1 MKGDFIMGKLRE
13 QMKMDL
19 KLKGYSPKT
28 QTAYLGYMKKFV
40 RYFGRSPAKMGEEE
54 IREYLYHLITEKD
67 LGDSSINSAYSA
79 LKFFYETTLGRDWN
93 VAKIPRRKT
102 EKRLPVVL
110 DGSEIKQLLAVTAN
124 LKHRALLMITY
135 SAGLRVSETAHLRV
149 SDIDSKRMQLRVAQ
163 GKGKKDR
170 YALLSPVTLNLLRDY
185 WRQYRPFS
193 WLFPGRS
200 PERPI
205 STRSIQKVFKDA
217 KRKAGIKKPATV
229 HTLRHS
235 FATHLLEAG
244 TDIYRVQKL
253 MGHTTPKTTA
263 IYIHLRRQDL
273 LKVVSPLD
281 SLMDS

>member
-28 QTAYLGYMKKFV
+28 QVAYLGYMKNFV
-40 RYFGRSPAKMGEEE
+40 RYFGRSPAKMGEKE
-54 IREYLYHLITEKD
+54 IREYLYHLITGRD

-79 LKFFYETTLGRDWN
+79 LKFFYETTLCRDWN

-110 DGSEIKQLLAVTAN
+110 DGSEIKQLLAVTTN
-124 LKHRALLMITY
+124 LKHRALLMTTY
-135 SAGLRVSETAHLRV
+135 SAGLRVSETAHLKV
-149 SDIDSKRMQLRVAQ
+149 CDVDSKRMQLRVAQ
-163 GKGKKDR
+163 GKGKKNR

>member
-28 QTAYLGYMKKFV
+28 QAAYLGYMKNFV

-54 IREYLYHLITEKD
+54 IREYLYHLVTEKD

-79 LKFFYETTLGRDWN
+79 LKFFYKTTLGRDWN

-110 DGSEIKQLLAVTAN
+110 DGSEIKQLFAVTTN
-124 LKHRALLMITY
+124 LKHRALLMTTY
-135 SAGLRVSETAHLRV
+135 SAGLRVSETAHLKV
-149 SDIDSKRMQLRVAQ
+149 SDVDSKRMQLLVAQ

-193 WLFPGRS
+193 WLFPGRL

-205 STRSIQKVFKDA
+205 STRSIQKVFEKA

-244 TDIYRVQKL
+244 TDIYHIQKL
-253 MGHTTPKTTA
+253 LGHTSPKTTA

-273 LKVVSPLD
+273 LNIVSPLD
-281 SLMDS
+281 SLLDS

>member
-1 MKGDFIMGKLRE
+1 MGKLRE

-19 KLKGYSPKT
+19 ELKGYSPKT
-28 QTAYLGYMKKFV
+28 QTAYLGYMKNFV

-54 IREYLYHLITEKD
+54 IREYLYHLITGKD

-79 LKFFYETTLGRDWN
+79 LKFFYETTLCRDWN

-124 LKHRALLMITY
+124 LKHRVILMTTY
-135 SAGLRVSETAHLRV
+135 SAGLRVSETAHLKV
-149 SDIDSKRMQLRVAQ
+149 SDVDSKRMQLLVAQ

-185 WRQYRPFS
+185 WRQYRPTI
-193 WLFPGRS
+193 WLFPGRLS
-200 PERPI
+200 NSPI
-205 STRSIQKVFKDA
+205 STRTIQKVFENA

-281 SLMDS
+281 SLLDS

>member
-19 KLKGYSPKT
+19 KLNGYSPKT
-28 QTAYLGYMKKFV
+28 QAAYLGYMKNFV
-40 RYFGRSPAKMGEEE
+40 RYFGRSPAKMGEKE
-54 IREYLYHLITEKD
+54 IREYLYHLITGKD

>member
-1 MKGDFIMGKLRE
+1 MGKLRE

-19 KLKGYSPKT
+19 ELKGYSPKT
-28 QTAYLGYMKKFV
+28 QAAYLGYMKKFV
-40 RYFGRSPAKMGEEE
+40 RYFGRSPAKMGEKE
-54 IREYLYHLITEKD
+54 IREYLYHLITGKD

-79 LKFFYETTLGRDWN
+79 LKFFYKTTLCRDWN
-93 VAKIPRRKT
+93 IAKIPRRKT
-102 EKRLPVVL
+102 EKKLPVVL
-110 DGSEIKQLLAVTAN
+110 DGSEIKQLFAVTTN
-124 LKHRALLMITY
+124 LKHRALLMTTY

-193 WLFPGRS
+193 WLFPGRL

-205 STRSIQKVFKDA
+205 STRTIQKVFENA

-253 MGHTTPKTTA
+253 MGHTTPKTTT

-273 LKVVSPLD
+273 LKVISPLD
-281 SLMDS
+281 SLLDS

>member
-1 MKGDFIMGKLRE
+1 MGKLRE

-28 QTAYLGYMKKFV
+28 QAAYLGYMKNFV
-40 RYFGRSPAKMGEEE
+40 QYFGRSPAKMGEKE
-54 IREYLYHLITEKD
+54 IREYLYHLVTEKD

-79 LKFFYETTLGRDWN
+79 LKFFYKTTLGRDWN
-93 VAKIPRRKT
+93 VAKIPRRKP

-124 LKHRALLMITY
+124 LKHRALLMTTY
-135 SAGLRVSETAHLRV
+135 SAGLRVSETAHLKV
-149 SDIDSKRMQLRVAQ
+149 SDVDSKRMQLRVAQ

-170 YALLSPVTLNLLRDY
+170 YALLSSVTLNLLRDY

-193 WLFPGRS
+193 WLFPGGS
-200 PERPI
+200 PDRPI
-205 STRSIQKVFKDA
+205 STRSIQKIFEKA

-253 MGHTTPKTTA
+253 MGHTSPKTTA

-281 SLMDS
+281 SLLGS

>member
-28 QTAYLGYMKKFV
+28 QVAYLGYMKNFV
-40 RYFGRSPAKMGEEE
+40 RYFGRSPAKMGEKE
-54 IREYLYHLITEKD
+54 IREYLYHLITGKN

-79 LKFFYETTLGRDWN
+79 LKFFYETTLCRDWN

-110 DGSEIKQLLAVTAN
+110 DGSEIKQLLAVTTN
-124 LKHRALLMITY
+124 LKHRALLMTTY
-135 SAGLRVSETAHLRV
+135 SAGLRVSETAHLKV
-149 SDIDSKRMQLRVAQ
+149 CDVDSKRMQLRVAQ

>member
-1 MKGDFIMGKLRE
+1 MGKLRE

-28 QTAYLGYMKKFV
+28 QAAYLGYMKKFV

-54 IREYLYHLITEKD
+54 IREYLYHLVTERD

-79 LKFFYETTLGRDWN
+79 LKFFYKTTLCRDWN

-110 DGSEIKQLLAVTAN
+110 DGSEIKQLFAVTTN
-124 LKHRALLMITY
+124 LKHRALLMTTY
-135 SAGLRVSETAHLRV
+135 SAGLRVSETAHLKV
-149 SDIDSKRMQLRVAQ
+149 CDVDSKRMQLRIAQ

-193 WLFPGRS
+193 WLFPGRL
-200 PERPI
+200 PESPI

>member
-1 MKGDFIMGKLRE
+1 MGKLRE

-28 QTAYLGYMKKFV
+28 QVAYLGYMKNFV
-40 RYFGRSPAKMGEEE
+40 RYFGRSPAKMGEKE
-54 IREYLYHLITEKD
+54 IREYLYHLITGRD

-79 LKFFYETTLGRDWN
+79 LKFFYETTLCRDWN

-110 DGSEIKQLLAVTAN
+110 DGSEIKQLLAVTTN
-124 LKHRALLMITY
+124 LKHRALLMTTY
-135 SAGLRVSETAHLRV
+135 SAGLRVSETAHLKV
-149 SDIDSKRMQLRVAQ
+149 CDVDSKRMQLRVAQ

>member
-1 MKGDFIMGKLRE
+1 MGKLRE

-19 KLKGYSPKT
+19 KLKGYSSKT
-28 QTAYLGYMKKFV
+28 QAAYLGYMKKFV

-54 IREYLYHLITEKD
+54 IREYLYHLVTERD

-79 LKFFYETTLGRDWN
+79 LKFFYKTTLCRDWN
-93 VAKIPRRKT
+93 VAKIPRRKP

-110 DGSEIKQLLAVTAN
+110 DGSEIKQLFAVTTN
-124 LKHRALLMITY
+124 LKHRALLMTTY
-135 SAGLRVSETAHLRV
+135 SAGLRVSETAHLKV
-149 SDIDSKRMQLRVAQ
+149 CDVDSKRMQLRIAQ

-170 YALLSPVTLNLLRDY
+170 YASLSPVTLNLLRDY

-193 WLFPGRS
+193 WLFPGRL
-200 PERPI
+200 PESPI

-253 MGHTTPKTTA
+253 MGHTSPKTTT

-273 LKVVSPLD
+273 LKVISPLD

>member
-28 QTAYLGYMKKFV
+28 QAAYLGYMKKFV

-54 IREYLYHLITEKD
+54 IREYLYHLVTERD

-79 LKFFYETTLGRDWN
+79 LKFFYKTTLCRDWN

-110 DGSEIKQLLAVTAN
+110 DGSEIKQLLAVTTN
-124 LKHRALLMITY
+124 LKHRALLMTTY
-135 SAGLRVSETAHLRV
+135 SAGLRVSETAHLKV
-149 SDIDSKRMQLRVAQ
+149 CDVDSKRMQLRIAQ

-193 WLFPGRS
+193 WLFPGRL
-200 PERPI
+200 PESPI

-253 MGHTTPKTTA
+253 MGHTSPKTTT

-273 LKVVSPLD
+273 LKVISPLD

>member
-28 QTAYLGYMKKFV
+28 QAAYLGYMKKFV

-54 IREYLYHLITEKD
+54 IREYLYHLVTERD

-79 LKFFYETTLGRDWN
+79 LKFFYKTTLCRDWN

-110 DGSEIKQLLAVTAN
+110 DGSEIKQLFAVTTN
-124 LKHRALLMITY
+124 LKHRALLMTTY
-135 SAGLRVSETAHLRV
+135 SAGLRVSETAHLKV
-149 SDIDSKRMQLRVAQ
+149 CDVDSKRMQLRIAQ

-193 WLFPGRS
+193 WLFPGRL
-200 PERPI
+200 PESPI

-253 MGHTTPKTTA
+253 MGHTSPKTTT

-273 LKVVSPLD
+273 LKVISPLD

>member
-1 MKGDFIMGKLRE
+1 MGKLRE

-28 QTAYLGYMKKFV
+28 QAAYLGYMKKFV

-54 IREYLYHLITEKD
+54 IREYLYHLVTERD

-79 LKFFYETTLGRDWN
+79 LKFFYKTTLCRDWN
-93 VAKIPRRKT
+93 VAKIPRRKP

-110 DGSEIKQLLAVTAN
+110 DGSEIKQLFAVTTN
-124 LKHRALLMITY
+124 LKHRALLMTTY
-135 SAGLRVSETAHLRV
+135 SAGLRVSETAHLKV
-149 SDIDSKRMQLRVAQ
+149 CDVDSKRMQLRIAQ

-193 WLFPGRS
+193 WLFPGRL
-200 PERPI
+200 PESPI

-253 MGHTTPKTTA
+253 MGHTSPKTTT

-273 LKVVSPLD
+273 LKVISPLD

>member
-1 MKGDFIMGKLRE
+1 MGKLRE

-28 QTAYLGYMKKFV
+28 QVAYLGYMKNFV
-40 RYFGRSPAKMGEEE
+40 RYFGRSPAKMGEKE
-54 IREYLYHLITEKD
+54 IREYLYHLITGRD

-79 LKFFYETTLGRDWN
+79 LKFFYETTLCRDWN

-110 DGSEIKQLLAVTAN
+110 DGSEIKQLLAVTTN
-124 LKHRALLMITY
+124 LKHRALLMTTY
-135 SAGLRVSETAHLRV
+135 SAGLRVSETAHLKV
-149 SDIDSKRMQLRVAQ
+149 CDVDSKRMQLRVAQ

-253 MGHTTPKTTA
+253 MGHTTPKTTT

>member
-1 MKGDFIMGKLRE
+1 MGKLRE

-28 QTAYLGYMKKFV
+28 QAAYLGYMKNFV

-54 IREYLYHLITEKD
+54 IREYLYHLVTEKD

-79 LKFFYETTLGRDWN
+79 LKFFYKTTLGRDWN

-110 DGSEIKQLLAVTAN
+110 DGSEIKQLFAVTTN
-124 LKHRALLMITY
+124 LKHRALLMTTY
-135 SAGLRVSETAHLRV
+135 SAGLRVSETAHLKV
-149 SDIDSKRMQLRVAQ
+149 SDVDSKRMQLLVAQ

-193 WLFPGRS
+193 WLFPGRL

-205 STRSIQKVFKDA
+205 STRSIQKVFEKA

-253 MGHTTPKTTA
+253 MGHTSPKTTA

-281 SLMDS
+281 SLLDS

>member
-1 MKGDFIMGKLRE
+1 MGKLRE

-28 QTAYLGYMKKFV
+28 QAAYLGYMKKFV

-54 IREYLYHLITEKD
+54 IREYLYHLVTERD

-79 LKFFYETTLGRDWN
+79 LKFFYETTLCRDWN

-110 DGSEIKQLLAVTAN
+110 DGSEIKQLLAVTTN
-124 LKHRALLMITY
+124 LKHRALLMTTY
-135 SAGLRVSETAHLRV
+135 SAGLRVSETAHLKV
-149 SDIDSKRMQLRVAQ
+149 CDVDSKRMQLRVAQ

-253 MGHTTPKTTA
+253 MGHTSPKTTA

>member
-28 QTAYLGYMKKFV
+28 QAAYLGYTKNFV
-40 RYFGRSPAKMGEEE
+40 RYFGRSPAKMGEKE
-54 IREYLYHLITEKD
+54 IREYLYHLVTEKD

-79 LKFFYETTLGRDWN
+79 LKFFYKTTLCRDWN
-93 VAKIPRRKT
+93 MAKIPRRKP

-110 DGSEIKQLLAVTAN
+110 DGSEIKQLLVVTAN

-135 SAGLRVSETAHLRV
+135 SAGLRVSETAHLKV
-149 SDIDSKRMQLRVAQ
+149 SDIDSKRMQLRIAQ

-205 STRSIQKVFKDA
+205 STRTIQKVFEKA

-253 MGHTTPKTTA
+253 MGHTTPKTTT

-281 SLMDS
+281 SLLGS

>member
-28 QTAYLGYMKKFV
+28 QAAYLGYMKKFV
-40 RYFGRSPAKMGEEE
+40 RYFGRSPAKMGEKE
-54 IREYLYHLITEKD
+54 IREYLYHLITGKD

-79 LKFFYETTLGRDWN
+79 LKFFYETTLCRDWN
-93 VAKIPRRKT
+93 MAKIPRRKP

-110 DGSEIKQLLAVTAN
+110 DGSEIKQLLVVTAN
-124 LKHRALLMITY
+124 LKHRAILMITY
-135 SAGLRVSETAHLRV
+135 SAGLRVSETAHLKV

-170 YALLSPVTLNLLRDY
+170 YALLSSVTLNLLRDY

-193 WLFPGRS
+193 WLFPGRL
-200 PERPI
+200 PDRPI
-205 STRSIQKVFKDA
+205 STRAIQKTFEKA
-217 KRKAGIKKPATV
+217 KRKAGIQKPATV

-273 LKVVSPLD
+273 LKVISPLD
-281 SLMDS
+281 SLLDS

>member
-1 MKGDFIMGKLRE
+1 MGKLRE

-40 RYFGRSPAKMGEEE
+40 RYFGRSPAKMGEKE
-54 IREYLYHLITEKD
+54 IREYLYHLITGRD

-93 VAKIPRRKT
+93 VAKIPRRKP

-110 DGSEIKQLLAVTAN
+110 DGSEIKQLFAVTTN
-124 LKHRALLMITY
+124 LKHRALLMTTY
-135 SAGLRVSETAHLRV
+135 SAGLRVSETAHLKV
-149 SDIDSKRMQLRVAQ
+149 SDIDSKRMQLLVAQ

-170 YALLSPVTLNLLRDY
+170 YALLSSVTLNLLRDY
-185 WRQYRPFS
+185 WRQYRPTI
-193 WLFPGRS
+193 WLFPGRL
-200 PERPI
+200 PESPI
-205 STRSIQKVFKDA
+205 STRSIQKIFKNA
-217 KRKAGIKKPATV
+217 KRKAGIKKSATV

-253 MGHTTPKTTA
+253 MGHTSPKTTT

-281 SLMDS
+281 SLLDS

>member
-1 MKGDFIMGKLRE
+1 MGKLRE

-28 QTAYLGYMKKFV
+28 QTAYLGYMKNFAQ
-40 RYFGRSPAKMGEEE
+40 YFGRSPAKMGEEE
-54 IREYLYHLITEKD
+54 IRKYLYYLVTEKQVST
-67 LGDSSINSAYSA
+67 SSINGAYSA
-79 LKFFYETTLGRDWN
+79 LKFFYQTVLQGNWN
-93 VAKIPRRKT
+93 IAKIPRTKVRK
-102 EKRLPVVL
+102 KLPIVL
-110 DGSEIKQLLAVTAN
+110 DGSEIKQLFAVTAN
-124 LKHRALLMITY
+124 LKHRALLMTTY
-135 SAGLRVSETAHLRV
+135 SAGLRVSETAYLKV
-149 SDIDSKRMQLRVAQ
+149 SSIDSKRMQLRIAQ
-163 GKGKKDR
+163 GKGNKDR
-170 YALLSPVTLNLLRDY
+170 YTLLSPVTLDLLRDY

-200 PERPI
+200 PDRPI
-205 STRSIQKVFKDA
+205 STRAIQKVFENA

-253 MGHTTPKTTA
+253 MGHTTPKTTT

-281 SLMDS
+281 SLLDS

>member
-1 MKGDFIMGKLRE
+1 MGKLRE

-28 QTAYLGYMKKFV
+28 QAAYLGYMKNFV

-54 IREYLYHLITEKD
+54 IREYLYHLVTEKD

-79 LKFFYETTLGRDWN
+79 LKFFYKTTLCRDWN

-102 EKRLPVVL
+102 EKRLPLVL
-110 DGSEIKQLLAVTAN
+110 DGSEIKQLLAVTTN
-124 LKHRALLMITY
+124 LKHRALLMTTY
-135 SAGLRVSETAHLRV
+135 SAGLRVSETAHLKV
-149 SDIDSKRMQLRVAQ
+149 SDVDSKRMQLLVAQ

-193 WLFPGRS
+193 WLFPGRL

-205 STRSIQKVFKDA
+205 STRSIQKVFEKA

-244 TDIYRVQKL
+244 TDIYHIQKL
-253 MGHTTPKTTA
+253 LGHTSPKTTA

-273 LKVVSPLD
+273 LNIVSPLD
-281 SLMDS
+281 SLLDS

>member
-1 MKGDFIMGKLRE
+1 MGKLRE

-28 QTAYLGYMKKFV
+28 QAAYLGYMKKFV

>member
-28 QTAYLGYMKKFV
+28 QAAYLGYMKNFV
-40 RYFGRSPAKMGEEE
+40 RYFGRSPAKMGEKE
-54 IREYLYHLITEKD
+54 IREYLYHLVTEKD

-79 LKFFYETTLGRDWN
+79 LKFFYKTTLGRDWN

-110 DGSEIKQLLAVTAN
+110 DGSEIKQLFAVTTN
-124 LKHRALLMITY
+124 LKHRALLMTTY
-135 SAGLRVSETAHLRV
+135 SAGLRVSETAHLKV
-149 SDIDSKRMQLRVAQ
+149 SDVDSKRMQLLVAQ

-193 WLFPGRS
+193 WLFPGRL

-205 STRSIQKVFKDA
+205 STRSIQKVFEKA

-253 MGHTTPKTTA
+253 MGHTSPKTTA

-281 SLMDS
+281 SLLDS

>member
-1 MKGDFIMGKLRE
+1 MGKLRE

-28 QTAYLGYMKKFV
+28 QAAYLGYMKKFV
-40 RYFGRSPAKMGEEE
+40 RYFGRSPAKMGEKE
-54 IREYLYHLITEKD
+54 IREYLYHLITGRD

-79 LKFFYETTLGRDWN
+79 LKFFYETTLCRDWN

-110 DGSEIKQLLAVTAN
+110 DGSEIKQLLAVTTN
-124 LKHRALLMITY
+124 LKHRALLMTTY
-135 SAGLRVSETAHLRV
+135 SAGLRVSETAHLKV
-149 SDIDSKRMQLRVAQ
+149 CDVDSKRMQLRVAQ

>member
-1 MKGDFIMGKLRE
+1 MGKLRE

-19 KLKGYSPKT
+19 ELKGYSPKT
-28 QTAYLGYMKKFV
+28 QTAYLGYMKNFV

-54 IREYLYHLITEKD
+54 IREYLYHLITGKD

-79 LKFFYETTLGRDWN
+79 LKFFYETTLCRDWN

-110 DGSEIKQLLAVTAN
+110 DGSEIKQLLAVTTN
-124 LKHRALLMITY
+124 LKHRAILMITY
-135 SAGLRVSETAHLRV
+135 SAGLRVSETAHLKV
-149 SDIDSKRMQLRVAQ
+149 SDVDSKRMQLLVAQ

-185 WRQYRPFS
+185 WRQYRPTI
-193 WLFPGRS
+193 WLFPGRLS
-200 PERPI
+200 NSPI
-205 STRSIQKVFKDA
+205 STRTIQKVFENA

-281 SLMDS
+281 SLLDS

>member
-1 MKGDFIMGKLRE
+1 MGKLRE

-28 QTAYLGYMKKFV
+28 QAAYLGYMKKFV
-40 RYFGRSPAKMGEEE
+40 RYFGRSPAKMGEKE
-54 IREYLYHLITEKD
+54 IREYLYHLVTEKQVST
-67 LGDSSINSAYSA
+67 SSINGAYSA
-79 LKFFYETTLGRDWN
+79 LKFFYQTVLQGNWN
-93 VAKIPRRKT
+93 IAKIPRTKVRK
-102 EKRLPVVL
+102 KLPVVL
-110 DGSEIKQLLAVTAN
+110 DGSEIKQLFAVTTN
-124 LKHRALLMITY
+124 LKHRAILMTTY
-135 SAGLRVSETAHLRV
+135 SAGLRVSETAHLKV
-149 SDIDSKRMQLRVAQ
+149 SSIDSKRMQLRIDQ
-163 GKGKKDR
+163 GKGNKDR
-170 YALLSPVTLNLLRDY
+170 YTLLSPVTLDLLRDY

-200 PERPI
+200 PDRPI
-205 STRSIQKVFKDA
+205 STRAIQKIFEKA
-217 KRKAGIKKPATV
+217 KRKAGIQKPATV

-253 MGHTTPKTTA
+253 MGHTTPKTTT

-281 SLMDS
+281 SLLDS

>member
-28 QTAYLGYMKKFV
+28 QAAYLGYMKKFV
-40 RYFGRSPAKMGEEE
+40 RYFGRSPAKMGEKE
-54 IREYLYHLITEKD
+54 IREYLYHLITGRD

-79 LKFFYETTLGRDWN
+79 LKFFYETTLCRDWN
-93 VAKIPRRKT
+93 VAKIPRRKP

-110 DGSEIKQLLAVTAN
+110 DGSEIKQLLAVTTN
-124 LKHRALLMITY
+124 LKHRALLMTTY
-135 SAGLRVSETAHLRV
+135 SAGLRVSETAHLKV
-149 SDIDSKRMQLRVAQ
+149 CDVDSKRMQLRVAQ

-253 MGHTTPKTTA
+253 MGHTTPKTTT

>member
-28 QTAYLGYMKKFV
+28 QAAYLGYMKNFV

-54 IREYLYHLITEKD
+54 IREYLYHLVTEKD

-79 LKFFYETTLGRDWN
+79 LKFFYKTTLCRDWN

-110 DGSEIKQLLAVTAN
+110 DGSEIKQLFAVTTN
-124 LKHRALLMITY
+124 LKHRALLMTTY
-135 SAGLRVSETAHLRV
+135 SAGLRVSETAHLKV
-149 SDIDSKRMQLRVAQ
+149 SDVDSKRMQLLVAQ

-193 WLFPGRS
+193 WLFPGRL

-205 STRSIQKVFKDA
+205 STRSIQKVFEKA

-244 TDIYRVQKL
+244 TDIYHIQKL
-253 MGHTTPKTTA
+253 LGHTSPKTTA

-273 LKVVSPLD
+273 LNIVSPLD
-281 SLMDS
+281 SLLDS

>member
-28 QTAYLGYMKKFV
+28 QAAYLGYMKNFV

-54 IREYLYHLITEKD
+54 IREYLYHLVTEKD

-79 LKFFYETTLGRDWN
+79 LKFFYKTTLGRDWN

-110 DGSEIKQLLAVTAN
+110 DGSEIKQLFAVTTN
-124 LKHRALLMITY
+124 LKHRALLMTTY
-135 SAGLRVSETAHLRV
+135 SAGLRVSETAHLKV
-149 SDIDSKRMQLRVAQ
+149 SDVDSKRMQLLVAQ

-170 YALLSPVTLNLLRDY
+170 YALLSRVTLNLLRDY

-193 WLFPGRS
+193 WLFPGRL

-205 STRSIQKVFKDA
+205 STRSIQKVFEKA

-244 TDIYRVQKL
+244 TDIYHIQKL
-253 MGHTTPKTTA
+253 LGHTSPKTTA

-273 LKVVSPLD
+273 LNIVSPLD
-281 SLMDS
+281 SLLDS

>member
-40 RYFGRSPAKMGEEE
+40 RYFGRSPAKMGEKE
-54 IREYLYHLITEKD
+54 IREYLYHLITGKN
-67 LGDSSINSAYSA
+67 LGDSSINSVYSA
-79 LKFFYETTLGRDWN
+79 LKFFYETTLCRDWN

-110 DGSEIKQLLAVTAN
+110 DGSEIKQLLAVTTN
-124 LKHRALLMITY
+124 LKHRALLMTTY
-135 SAGLRVSETAHLRV
+135 SAGLRVSETAHLKV
-149 SDIDSKRMQLRVAQ
+149 CDVDSKRMQLRVAQ

>member
-1 MKGDFIMGKLRE
+1 MGKLRE

-28 QTAYLGYMKKFV
+28 QAAYLGYMKNFV

-54 IREYLYHLITEKD
+54 IREYLYHLVTEKD

-79 LKFFYETTLGRDWN
+79 LKFFYKTTLGRDWN

-110 DGSEIKQLLAVTAN
+110 DGSEIKQLFAVSTN
-124 LKHRALLMITY
+124 LKHRALLMTTY
-135 SAGLRVSETAHLRV
+135 SAGLRVSETAHLKV
-149 SDIDSKRMQLRVAQ
+149 SDVDSKRMQLLVAQ

-193 WLFPGRS
+193 WLFPGRL

-205 STRSIQKVFKDA
+205 STRSIQKVFEKA

-244 TDIYRVQKL
+244 TDIYHIQKL
-253 MGHTTPKTTA
+253 LGHTSPKTTA

-273 LKVVSPLD
+273 LNIVSPLD
-281 SLMDS
+281 SLLDS

>member
-28 QTAYLGYMKKFV
+28 QAAYLGYMKKFV

-54 IREYLYHLITEKD
+54 IREYLYHLVTERD

-79 LKFFYETTLGRDWN
+79 LKFFYKTTLCRDWN

-102 EKRLPVVL
+102 EKKLPVVL
-110 DGSEIKQLLAVTAN
+110 DGSEIKQLFAVTAN
-124 LKHRALLMITY
+124 LKHRALLMTTY
-135 SAGLRVSETAHLRV
+135 SAGLRVSETAHLKV
-149 SDIDSKRMQLRVAQ
+149 YDVDSKRMQLRVTQ

-170 YALLSPVTLNLLRDY
+170 YALLSSVTLNLLRDY

-193 WLFPGRS
+193 WLFPGCS
-200 PERPI
+200 PDRPI
-205 STRSIQKVFKDA
+205 STRSIQKIFEKA
-217 KRKAGIKKPATV
+217 KQKAGIKKPATV

-253 MGHTTPKTTA
+253 MGHTSPKTTA

-281 SLMDS
+281 SLLDS

>member
-28 QTAYLGYMKKFV
+28 QTAYLGYMKNFV
-40 RYFGRSPAKMGEEE
+40 RYFGRSPAKMGEAE
-54 IREYLYHLITEKD
+54 IREYLYHLVTEKD

-79 LKFFYETTLGRDWN
+79 LKFFYQTVLQGNWN
-93 VAKIPRRKT
+93 IAKIPRTKVRK
-102 EKRLPVVL
+102 KLPIVL
-110 DGSEIKQLLAVTAN
+110 DGSEIKQLLAITTN
-124 LKHRALLMITY
+124 LKHRAILMTTY
-135 SAGLRVSETAHLRV
+135 SAGLRVSETAHLKV
-149 SDIDSKRMQLRVAQ
+149 SSIDSKRMQLRIDQ
-163 GKGKKDR
+163 GKGNKDR
-170 YALLSPVTLNLLRDY
+170 YTLLSPVTLNLLQDY

-200 PERPI
+200 PDRPI
-205 STRSIQKVFKDA
+205 STRSIQKIFEKA
-217 KRKAGIKKPATV
+217 KQKAGIKKPATV

-253 MGHTTPKTTA
+253 MGHTSPKTTA

-273 LKVVSPLD
+273 LKVISPLD
-281 SLMDS
+281 SLLDS